1 VEKRV
6 YLLIALLLALAISG
20 GIYAYAF
27 TSGGSPIGITEPT
40 GDVATS
46 NATATQPDWNSVL
59 TPISDTYD
67 FRPNAAGD
75 ETDIAYQVPAT
86 TGDHWD
92 KVDEAS
98 ADGDSTYVATD
109 KLLWQED
116 LYNMTDHSTQT
127 VGGTINYVDIY
138 LEARVTANVSQEDAY
153 VHIKTNGVEH
163 NGSTENLTLSYETY
177 TYGWDLNPE
186 TSGDWTWAEIDALQ
200 IGVGLTRPAV
210 GENAQCTQV
219 YTEIAFEAP
228 PLTGNTPT
236 DDLFDINP
244 HPDYSGDLLVRVYL
258 VNTDNLTKA
267 YKYLNMNLYLEGSL
281 EAGKTPNYRVLNLE
295 NGVASFSI
303 DGATSSA
310 YTLSVTG
317 GDYRLTSREPNEW
330 AADYTVTPELY
341 CEVTQR

>member
-1 VEKRV
+1 M
-6 YLLIALLLALAISG
+6 LTALFLALAISG

-27 TSGGSPIGITEPT
+27 TTAGGSIGISEPT
-40 GDVATS
+40 GDVATA
-46 NATATQPDWNSVL
+46 NATATQPNWNSVL
-59 TPISDTYD
+59 IPISDTYD

-75 ETDIAYQVPAT
+75 DNAINEEEPPDEE
-86 TGDHWD
+86 HWGL
-92 KVDEAS
+92 VSENVS
-98 ADGDSTYVATD
+98 DGDSTYVACDAST
-109 KLLWQED
+109 WRED

-127 VGGTINYVDIY
+127 AAGTINYVDIY
-138 LEARVTANVSQEDAY
+138 LEAKVTDNATQDGAY
-153 VHIKTNGVEH
+153 VHIKTNGAEH
-163 NGSTENLTLSYETY
+163 NGPSENLTTSYESY
-177 TYGWDLNPE
+177 TYGWDFNPE
-186 TSGDWTWAEIDALQ
+186 TTTDWTWDEIDALQ
-200 IGVGLTRPAV
+200 IGVALQRPSI
-210 GENAQCTQV
+210 GEYARCTQV
-219 YTEIAFEAP
+219 YAEVGFEAP
-228 PLTGNTPT
+228 PLKGNTPT
-236 DDLFDINP
+236 GDLFDINP

-281 EAGKTPNYRVLNLE
+281 EAAKTPNYRLLNLE

-303 DGATSSA
+303 DGATSGP